1 MTSAPPSGDE
11 PLATARERFPVSF
24 AVFGVAR
31 THRALAAA
39 LLRDLGLYPG
49 QEIMLL
55 QLWERDG
62 QSQQALGR
70 TLGLDHSTVAKSV
83 RRLAAAGL
91 VTRERSGTDR
101 RVTLVSLT
109 PEGRA
114 LESRVAEVWAE
125 LEARATAGLSEEQ
138 CARFVAAAAA
148 IEAAIEP
155 DAGVNG

>member
-1 MTSAPPSGDE
+1 MTDSPPGGDT
-11 PLATARERFPVSF
+11 PLSSARERYPVSF

-31 THRALAAA
+31 THRALASA

-62 QSQQALGR
+62 QSQQALGK
-70 TLGLDHSTVAKSV
+70 TLGLDHSTVAKSL

-91 VTRERSGTDR
+91 VTRQRSDADR

-125 LEARATAGLSEEQ
+125 LEERATAGLSEEQ
-138 CARFVAAAAA
+138 RAQFVATARA

-155 DAGVNG
+155 GAGIDG